1 VGVRGVSALVP
12 ADGARLLAIAQ
23 ASLAHGLRHGSA
35 LPLDAAAESP
45 PLRALGASFVTLRTV
60 GRELRGCI
68 GTLEPVRPVAAD
80 VAENAYGAAFRD
92 PRFPPLG
99 PREAGALQLSVS
111 LLGAPVRL
119 AAASEAELLAQLQP
133 GRDGLILAL
142 GARRAT
148 FLPEVWDALPAPAEF
163 LEALKR
169 KAGLP
174 PGFWSDR
181 IETFRYET
189 LSIHGAASS

>member
-99 PREAGALQLSVS
+99 AREAGALQLSVS
-111 LLGAPVRL
+111 LLGAPVR
-119 AAASEAELLAQLQP
+119 LAQLQP